1 MLNEYILFIEFR
13 FVNTLA
19 LLDQDK
25 VWKSLKKDRAEF
37 LRNNVEKD
45 CYGFISK
52 AEIESNQRK
61 IEQNFQLF
69 NISDVRNVSLSKKQ
83 IDIGSEMF
91 MMLNT
96 CPDFYKKIYH
106 KAFYGPQSRI
116 GPLSLNILK
125 KAEPNF
131 KAKAKQI
138 FAKVTSVLGFKYI
151 QQTKSAKG
159 TIEFTKSITSV
170 EGTLYVAYCIIT

>member
-1 MLNEYILFIEFR
+1 MLNEYILFIDFR

-69 NISDVRNVSLSKKQ
+69 NISDVRNISLSKKQ
-83 IDIGSEMF
+83 IEVGGEMF
-91 MMLNT
+91 IMLNT

-106 KAFYGPQSRI
+106 KAFYGPQSRL
-116 GPLSLNILK
+116 GPLSLNIFK

-131 KAKAKQI
+131 KANAKQI

-151 QQTKSAKG
+151 QQTKNAKG
-159 TIEFTKSITSV
+159 NVEFTKSIPSV
-170 EGTLYVAYCIIT
+170 EGIHIHYLCG

>member
-1 MLNEYILFIEFR
+1 MK
-13 FVNTLA
+13 
-19 LLDQDK
+19 Q
-25 VWKSLKKDRAEF
+25 DRAEY
-37 LRNNVEKD
+37 LRNNAEKD

-52 AEIESNQRK
+52 AEIELNQRK

-83 IDIGSEMF
+83 INMGSEMF

-106 KAFYGPQSRI
+106 KAFYGPQSRLA
-116 GPLSLNILK
+116 PLSLNIFK

-138 FAKVTSVLGFKYI
+138 FAKVTSVLEFKYI
-151 QQTKSAKG
+151 QQTKDTKG
-159 TIEFTKSITSV
+159 NIEFTKSIQSV
-170 EGTLYVAYCIIT
+170 EGTLSMWLIIITSITY